1 MEDVRSQAI
10 EPDLIEPDLE
20 AMAAKIQDWCVSY
33 LSKSLNRP
41 TKLIDPNAK
50 LTRLGVD
57 SASSVFF
64 LMDLEE
70 WLAVEL
76 PPNVVF
82 EHPTIAR
89 LARYVAK
96 HYYNEAARGRG

>member
-10 EPDLIEPDLE
+10 EPDLEV
-20 AMAAKIQDWCVSY
+20 MAAKVQDWCVSY
-33 LSKSLNRP
+33 LAKSLNRP

-50 LTRLGVD
+50 FARLGVD

-82 EHPTIAR
+82 EHQTIAQ

-96 HYYNEAARGRG
+96 HYCTEAARGRG